1 MDYKKIYDD
10 LMLKAR
16 SENRVKNI
24 GVYYEAHHIIPR
36 CLGGEGTT
44 SQWSTHPNIILLT
57 AKEHFVAHKLLCEIY
72 PNNDKLMYAYF
83 MMCNA
88 KNSEN
93 NERKYRVTSRE
104 YEILRTKMTYL
115 KRPDYIKIEQSKRM
129 LGRTPWNKGK
139 KNPGVGGSKKGRT
152 AWNKGKTDIYSE
164 EQIINM
170 KLNQPNLS
178 YFMDKYNGIFY
189 TLDELVILLNHSK
202 NYIRAMMSGSRRNK
216 TNFIKV

>member
-72 PNNDKLMYAYF
+72 PNNDKLNSAYWL
-83 MMCNA
+83 MVIA
-88 KNSEN
+88 KSDNQDRN
-93 NERKYRVTSRE
+93 YKITSRE
-104 YEILRTKMTYL
+104 YERIKSEIAEDKKILYSGYGNPNFGKNCSDFCKKRTIEVNSGKYGWNNPNGGIYL
-115 KRPDYIKIEQSKRM
+115 NILTGIYYTIHEIKELTNIKGHGYISSMVNGKRPNKI
-129 LGRTPWNKGK
+129 N
-139 KNPGVGGSKKGRT
+139 
-152 AWNKGKTDIYSE
+152 I
-164 EQIINM
+164 
-170 KLNQPNLS
+170 
-178 YFMDKYNGIFY
+178 
-189 TLDELVILLNHSK
+189 
-202 NYIRAMMSGSRRNK
+202 
-216 TNFIKV
+216 IKV